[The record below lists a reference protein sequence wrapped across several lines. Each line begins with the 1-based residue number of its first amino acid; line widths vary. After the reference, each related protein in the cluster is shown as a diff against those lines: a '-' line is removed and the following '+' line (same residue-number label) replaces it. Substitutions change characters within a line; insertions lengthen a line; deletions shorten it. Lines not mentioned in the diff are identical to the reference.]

1 MNGRFK
7 LVDGAPTHDGVV
19 RIHHIDDI
27 KGYLL
32 TSGIGCYT
40 EGERQL
46 YFADWKSALA
56 AETIQWVVRRLEQA
70 VAYAHAVEGMEE
82 NDVCLTAIVD

>member
-1 MNGRFK
+1 MNGCFK
-7 LVDGAPTHDGVV
+7 LIDGAPTHDGIVWIYH
-19 RIHHIDDI
+19 IHDI

-32 TSGIGCYT
+32 TSGIGFYT

-46 YFADWKSALA
+46 YFTDRKSALA

-70 VAYAHAVEGMEE
+70 MAYSHAVEGMEE
-82 NDVCLTAIVD
+82 DDVCLTAIVD

>member
-1 MNGRFK
+1 VNGCLK
-7 LVDGAPTHDGVV
+7 LVDRTLAHDGVV
-19 RIHHIDDI
+19 QIHHVDDI

-32 TSGIGCYT
+32 TSGIESYT

-46 YFADWKSALA
+46 YFADRKSALA
-56 AETIQWVVRRLEQA
+56 AETIQWVVRRLQQA

-82 NDVCLTAIVD
+82 NNVCLTAIVD